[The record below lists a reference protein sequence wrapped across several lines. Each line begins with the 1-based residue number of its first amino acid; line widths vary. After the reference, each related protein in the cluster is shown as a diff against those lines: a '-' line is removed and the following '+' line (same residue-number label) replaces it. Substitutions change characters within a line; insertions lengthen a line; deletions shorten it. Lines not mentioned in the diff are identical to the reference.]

1 MLHLGKIILS
11 LVLAVIVVRVGRSL
25 RMKLTGASMV
35 VVNSRANMGLIL
47 VVAFFIYAAISW

>member
-1 MLHLGKIILS
+1 MGKIILS

>member
-1 MLHLGKIILS
+1 MGKIIIS
-11 LVLAVIVVRVGRSL
+11 LILVVVAVRIGRSL

-47 VVAFFIYAAISW
+47 VVAFFIHAAISG